1 MQAAPSRARDCARGT
16 TTPFPALAL
25 GLAAAVSTLPLATP
39 LPAHPQQRLFTPE
52 IALDVRGVGIAAVTD
67 DGSRVAAT
75 VRTRRDRNGVDHQ
88 RYGDPTY
95 ISPTRTR
102 LMVIDTRSGERT
114 WVHEEPAQLR
124 GFEWSPDGGRLA
136 YFIVEDGGSG
146 GGVGSG
152 DGGRS
157 GGGARYRLRIFDAS
171 TGRARTVTL
180 GTDREIASSSPLV
193 WSPDG
198 AMLLMGLR
206 PDGWAAEARAAFV
219 ALTEAPVI
227 VQDSRNDFLAWDRV
241 RNIAARQIT
250 ALVSPDDGSVR
261 EILADVTPSGPAFSG
276 DGSYIT
282 YSTATRTKTS
292 YTRRDGTEY
301 ELFRLAL
308 AEGNEPESLRDTGED
323 RLSANW
329 NAARDAFAYSERG
342 SVLVRRLGEDE
353 AVDVTEGHRGPE
365 GAGESAGGGEAAAGR
380 GDSAAGGAADDTDST
395 RIRFSLQR
403 WSPSGDQLL
412 LSSQD
417 AWHLLDL
424 GTDDLRTL
432 LELEEDS
439 DTRPRRQV
447 QAWSDDGRNL
457 YFSYAARDRWQRGLK
472 RLDLVTGDIE
482 TLFLDD
488 NLYRSWNISD
498 DGGTIVYTMSDGD
511 RPDEI
516 WTTPTDRL
524 APRRLTTS
532 NPELDDVALTRSELV
547 EYLDVDGNT
556 LYGIL
561 YYPANY
567 EPGRTYPLVA
577 EIYEQYFDNGFN
589 ENMNLI
595 TARGWFGFRPS
606 VRFEEGFPGEA
617 WLKAVPNAI
626 NRIIERGLV
635 DPEKVGVYGQ
645 SYGGYATN
653 LLITQ
658 TDRFAAAAN
667 VSGKVNII
675 SFLGD
680 SPKITTRN
688 YAAAEVGQDRIG
700 ATLWEQPHKYI
711 EHSAVMFADRIET
724 PLLMLS
730 GEGDWNVPATN
741 QREMYYALRR
751 LEKEVVWVHYT
762 AGGHGA
768 GRASTAADFVD
779 HWRRMFDWFAEH
791 FGEEEGKPVSEEGGE
806 VPRR

>member
-1 MQAAPSRARDCARGT
+1 
-16 TTPFPALAL
+16 PFPAQ
-25 GLAAAVSTLPLATP
+25 T
-39 LPAHPQQRLFTPE
+39 QQRLFTPE
-52 IALDVRGVGIAAVTD
+52 IALDVRGVGIAAVTR
-67 DGSRVAAT
+67 DGTRVAAT
-75 VRTRRDRNGVDHQ
+75 VRTRRDRTDVDHQ

-95 ISPTRTR
+95 ISPVSTR
-102 LMVIDTRSGERT
+102 LMVIDARSGERT
-114 WVHEEPAQLR
+114 WVHEEPAQIR
-124 GFEWSPDGGRLA
+124 GFAWSPDGERLA
-136 YFIVEDGGSG
+136 YFAVEDGDH
-146 GGVGSG
+146 V
-152 DGGRS
+152 
-157 GGGARYRLRIFDAS
+157 LRIFDA
-171 TGRARTVTL
+171 TAGRAETVALSTNM
-180 GTDREIASSSPLV
+180 RIASSSPLV
-193 WSPDG
+193 WAPDG
-198 AMLLMGLR
+198 QSVLLGLR
-206 PDGWAAEARAAFV
+206 PDGWATEARAAFV

-250 ALVSPDDGSVR
+250 ALVSLDNGSVR
-261 EILADVTPSGPAFSG
+261 QILSDATPSGPGFSE

-301 ELFRLAL
+301 ELFRLDL
-308 AEGNEPESLRDTGED
+308 ADGGEPESLRDTGEE
-323 RLSANW
+323 RMNVTW
-329 NAARDAFAYSERG
+329 NDARDAFAYADDG
-342 SVLVRRLGEDE
+342 SVYVRRLDEDE
-353 AVDVTEGHRGPE
+353 AVDVTADHRGDPPADAGTDAE
-365 GAGESAGGGEAAAGR
+365 GG
-380 GDSAAGGAADDTDST
+380 DDTSADST
-395 RIRFSLQR
+395 RIRFSVQR
-403 WSPSGDQLL
+403 WSPDGDALL

-424 GTDDLRTL
+424 GSNELRTVL
-432 LELEEDS
+432 QLEDDA

-447 QAWSDDGRNL
+447 QGWSDDGRHIH
-457 YFSYAARDRWQRGLK
+457 FSFSARDRWHRGLK
-472 RLDLVTGDIE
+472 RLDTATGAVA
-482 TLFLDD
+482 TLTLDT
-488 NLYRSWNISD
+488 NLYRSWNVSD
-498 DGGTIVYTMSDGD
+498 DGNTIVYTMSDGD

-516 WTTPTDRL
+516 HVARGDL
-524 APRRLTTS
+524 SAPRRLTTS
-532 NPELDDVALTRSELV
+532 NPQLDDVALTRSELI

-561 YYPANY
+561 YYPVGY
-567 EPGRTYPLVA
+567 EPGRKYPLVA
-577 EIYEQYFDNGFN
+577 EIYEQFFDNGFN

-595 TARGWFGFRPS
+595 TAQGWFGFRPS

-626 NRIIERGLV
+626 NKIIERGLV
-635 DPEKVGVYGQ
+635 DPDRVGVYGQ

-751 LEKEVVWVHYT
+751 LGKEVVWVHYT

-768 GRASTAADFVD
+768 GRASTAADFAD
-779 HWRRMFDWFAEH
+779 HWQRMFEWFAEH
-791 FGEEEGKPVSEEGGE
+791 FGEEEE
-806 VPRR
+806 RRAATSDR

>member
-1 MQAAPSRARDCARGT
+1 MPKAMPTMHRDRQITG
-16 TTPFPALAL
+16 FR
-25 GLAAAVSTLPLATP
+25 LAAAVIVTAAALTALTP

-52 IALDVRGVGIAAVTD
+52 IALDVRAVGIAAVTG
-67 DGSRVAAT
+67 DGARVAAT
-75 VRTRRDRNGVDHQ
+75 VRTRRDRAGVDHQ

-95 ISPTRTR
+95 ISPTRVR

-136 YFIVEDGGSG
+136 YFEVEDGGSG
-146 GGVGSG
+146 EGVGSG
-152 DGGRS
+152 DGGGS
-157 GGGARYRLRIFDAS
+157 GEGGRYRLRIFDAS
-171 TGRARTVTL
+171 TGRARTVALRTEK
-180 GTDREIASSSPLV
+180 EIASSSPLV

-198 AMLLMGLR
+198 AMLLIGLR
-206 PDGWAAEARAAFV
+206 PDGWAADARAAFV

-250 ALVSPDDGSVR
+250 ALVSPQDGSVR
-261 EILADVTPSGPAFSG
+261 EVLADVTPSGLGFSE
-276 DGSYIT
+276 DGSYVT

-308 AEGNEPESLRDTGED
+308 ADGGEPESLRDTGED
-323 RLSANW
+323 RMSANW
-329 NAARDAFAYSERG
+329 NAARDAFAYGERG
-342 SVLVRRLGEDE
+342 SVFVRRLGEDE
-353 AVDVTEGHRGPE
+353 AVDVTAGHRGPADE
-365 GAGESAGGGEAAAGR
+365 GDGAEAGDAANRGGGAGGT
-380 GDSAAGGAADDTDST
+380 GDPDAADPDST

-424 GTDDLRTL
+424 GTGDLRTL

-447 QAWSDDGRNL
+447 QAWSDDGRHL
-457 YFSYAARDRWQRGLK
+457 YFSYAARERWQRGLK
-472 RLDLVTGDIE
+472 RLEVATGAIE

-488 NLYRSWNISD
+488 NLYRSWNIA
-498 DGGTIVYTMSDGD
+498 DGGATIVYTMSDGD
-511 RPDEI
+511 HPDEI
-516 WTTPTDRL
+516 WTTATDRL
-524 APRRLTTS
+524 APRQLTTS
-532 NPELDDVALTRSELV
+532 NPQLDDVALTRSELV

-595 TARGWFGFRPS
+595 TAQGWFGFRPS

-626 NRIIERGLV
+626 NKIIERGLV

-768 GRASTAADFVD
+768 GRASTEADFVD
-779 HWRRMFDWFAEH
+779 HWQRMFDWFAEH
-791 FGEEEGKPVSEEGGE
+791 FGEEDGKPVS
-806 VPRR
+806 

>member
-1 MQAAPSRARDCARGT
+1 MRTSRHHAAVRPGAAVTATAGPLSRT
-16 TTPFPALAL
+16 LTLTLAV
-25 GLAAAVSTLPLATP
+25 AAAFTALTP
-39 LPAHPQQRLFTPE
+39 LTAHPQQRLFTPE
-52 IALDVRGVGIAAVTD
+52 IALDVRGVGIAAVTG
-67 DGSRVAAT
+67 DGTRVAAT
-75 VRTRRDRNGVDHQ
+75 VRTRRDRAGVDHQ

-95 ISPTRTR
+95 ISPTRVR

-136 YFIVEDGGSG
+136 YFEVEDGGSG

-152 DGGRS
+152 DGGGS
-157 GGGARYRLRIFDAS
+157 GEGGRYRLRIFDAS
-171 TGRARTVTL
+171 TGRARTVALRTEK
-180 GTDREIASSSPLV
+180 EIASSSPLV

-198 AMLLMGLR
+198 AMLLIGLR
-206 PDGWAAEARAAFV
+206 PDGWAADARAAFV

-250 ALVSPDDGSVR
+250 ALVSPQDGSVR
-261 EILADVTPSGPAFSG
+261 EVLADVTPSGLGFSE
-276 DGSYIT
+276 DGSYVT

-308 AEGNEPESLRDTGED
+308 ADGGEPESLRDTGED
-323 RLSANW
+323 RMSATW
-329 NAARDAFAYSERG
+329 NAARDAFAYGERG
-342 SVLVRRLGEDE
+342 SVFVRRLGEDE
-353 AVDVTEGHRGPE
+353 AVDVTEGHRGGDGSDGAE
-365 GAGESAGGGEAAAGR
+365 AGDASNRGGGAGGT
-380 GDSAAGGAADDTDST
+380 GDPDAADADST
-395 RIRFSLQR
+395 RIRFSVQR

-424 GTDDLRTL
+424 GTGDLRTL

-447 QAWSDDGRNL
+447 QAWSDDGRHL
-457 YFSYAARDRWQRGLK
+457 YFSYAARERWQRGLK
-472 RLDLVTGDIE
+472 RLEVATGTIE

-488 NLYRSWNISD
+488 NLYRSWNIAD

-511 RPDEI
+511 HPDEI

-524 APRRLTTS
+524 APRQLTTS
-532 NPELDDVALTRSELV
+532 NPQLDDVALTRSELV

-595 TARGWFGFRPS
+595 TAQGWFGFRPS

-626 NRIIERGLV
+626 NKIIERGLV

-768 GRASTAADFVD
+768 GRASTPADFAD
-779 HWRRMFDWFAEH
+779 HWQRMFDWFAEH
-791 FGEEEGKPVSEEGGE
+791 FGEEDGKPVSEGG
-806 VPRR
+806 

>member
-1 MQAAPSRARDCARGT
+1 MPGRRNPSAL
-16 TTPFPALAL
+16 PFVAGFAGALVL
-25 GLAAAVSTLPLATP
+25 LATTP
-39 LPAHPQQRLFTPE
+39 LPAQPQQRAFTPE
-52 IALDVRGVGIAAVTD
+52 IALDVQGVGIAAVTD

-75 VRTRRDRNGVDHQ
+75 VRVRRDRTDVDHQ

-95 ISPTRTR
+95 ISPVSVR

-124 GFEWSPDGGRLA
+124 GIAWSPNGERLA
-136 YFIVEDGGSG
+136 YFAVEDGGY
-146 GGVGSG
+146 V
-152 DGGRS
+152 
-157 GGGARYRLRIFDAS
+157 LRIFDAS
-171 TGRARTVTL
+171 SGRAETVAL
-180 GTDREIASSSPLV
+180 GADNEIASSSPLV
-193 WSPDG
+193 WAPDG
-198 AMLLMGLR
+198 ASVLLGLR
-206 PDGWAAEARAAFV
+206 PYRWAEDARAAFV

-250 ALVSPDDGSVR
+250 ALVSIDDGNVR
-261 EILADVTPSGPAFSG
+261 EILSDATPSGPGFSE

-308 AEGNEPESLRDTGED
+308 AEGSEPESLRDTGEE
-323 RLSANW
+323 RMNVTW
-329 NAARDAFAYSERG
+329 NGARDAFAYADGG
-342 SVLVRRLGEDE
+342 SVYVRRLGEE
-353 AVDVTEGHRGPE
+353 EPVDVTEGHRGGPADPGDDPE
-365 GAGESAGGGEAAAGR
+365 E
-380 GDSAAGGAADDTDST
+380 GDDRDAADADADSS
-395 RIRFSLQR
+395 RIRFSVQR
-403 WSPSGDQLL
+403 WSPSGDALL

-424 GTDDLRTL
+424 GGNDLRTL
-432 LELEEDS
+432 LELEDDE

-447 QAWSDDGRNL
+447 QGWADDGRHL
-457 YFSYAARDRWQRGLK
+457 YFSYSARDRWQRGLK
-472 RLDLVTGDIE
+472 RLEVASGAIE
-482 TLFLDD
+482 TLALDD

-498 DGGTIVYTMSDGD
+498 DGSTFVYTMSDGD
-511 RPDEI
+511 HPDEI
-516 WTTPTDRL
+516 HVARGDL
-524 APRRLTTS
+524 SAPRQLTTS
-532 NPELDDVALTRSELV
+532 NPQLDDVALTRSELV
-547 EYLDVDGNT
+547 EFLDIDGNT

-561 YYPANY
+561 YYPAGY
-567 EPGRTYPLVA
+567 EPGRKYPLVA
-577 EIYEQYFDNGFN
+577 EIYEQFFDNGFN

-595 TARGWFGFRPS
+595 TAQGWFGFRPS

-626 NRIIERGLV
+626 NKIIERGLV
-635 DPEKVGVYGQ
+635 DPDKVGVYGQ

-751 LEKEVVWVHYT
+751 LDKEVVWVHYT

-768 GRASTAADFVD
+768 GRASTAADFAD
-779 HWRRMFDWFAEH
+779 HWQRMFDWFAEH
-791 FGEEEGKPVSEEGGE
+791 FGDDEEKAVSEDQ
-806 VPRR
+806 

>member
-1 MQAAPSRARDCARGT
+1 MPPAPPTPGALPSRAAR
-16 TTPFPALAL
+16 TTPHGGRHHVLPAAHLALAGALAL
-25 GLAAAVSTLPLATP
+25 PMALPLATP
-39 LPAHPQQRLFTPE
+39 SPAHAQQPFTPE
-52 IALDVRGVGIAAVTD
+52 IALDVSSVSIAAVTR
-67 DGSRVAAT
+67 DGARVAAT
-75 VRTRRDRNGVDHQ
+75 VRTRRDRTDVDHN

-95 ISPTRTR
+95 ISPGSMR
-102 LMVIDTRSGERT
+102 LMVIDTRKGTQT
-114 WVHEEPAQLR
+114 WVHDTPAQLR
-124 GFEWSPDGGRLA
+124 GFAWSPDGERLA
-136 YFIVEDGGSG
+136 YFAV
-146 GGVGSG
+146 G
-152 DGGRS
+152 DGE
-157 GGGARYRLRIFDAS
+157 YQLRIFDAAAG
-171 TGRARTVTL
+171 TGRAVAVRTE
-180 GTDREIASSSPLV
+180 RRIASSSPLV
-193 WSPDG
+193 WAPEGD
-198 AMLLMGLR
+198 AVLLGLR
-206 PDGWAAEARAAFV
+206 PEGWAKEARTAFV

-250 ALVSPDDGSVR
+250 ALVSTNDGTV
-261 EILADVTPSGPAFSG
+261 EEVLADATPSAPGFSA

-301 ELFRLAL
+301 ELFRLDL
-308 AEGNEPESLRDTGED
+308 ADGSEPESLRNTGEE
-323 RLSANW
+323 RMNVSW
-329 NAARDAFAYSERG
+329 NDARDAFAYADDG
-342 SVLVRRLGEDE
+342 SVLVRRLDEDE
-353 AVDVTEGHRGPE
+353 AIDVTERHRVR
-365 GAGESAGGGEAAAGR
+365 SAVSQSDSGTDPDP
-380 GDSAAGGAADDTDST
+380 DSAL
-395 RIRFSLQR
+395 IRFSVGR
-403 WSPSGDQLL
+403 WSPSGEHLL
-412 LSSQD
+412 LTSED

-424 GTDDLRTL
+424 QSNDLRTL
-432 LELEEDS
+432 IELEEDD
-439 DTRPRRQV
+439 DTRPRRQL
-447 QAWSDDGRNL
+447 QGWSDDGRHL
-457 YFSYAARDRWQRGLK
+457 YFSQSARDRWQRGLK
-472 RLDLVTGDIE
+472 RLEVASGDVE
-482 TLFLDD
+482 TLLLDD
-488 NLYRSWNISD
+488 ALYRSWSISD
-498 DGGTIVYTMSDGD
+498 DGSTVVYAMSDGD
-511 RPDEI
+511 HPDEI
-516 WTTPTDRL
+516 WTTTTNMP

-532 NPELDDVALTRSELV
+532 NPQLDDVALTRSELV

-561 YYPANY
+561 YYPAGY
-567 EPGRTYPLVA
+567 VEGRTYPLVA
-577 EIYEQYFDNGFN
+577 EIYEQFFDNGYN

-595 TARGWFGFRPS
+595 TAQGWFGFRPS

-635 DPEKVGVYGQ
+635 DPDKVGVYGQ

-751 LEKEVVWVHYT
+751 LGKEVVWVHYT

-779 HWRRMFDWFAEH
+779 HWQRMFDWFAEH
-791 FGEEEGKPVSEEGGE
+791 FGEKEGGA
-806 VPRR
+806 VS

>member
-1 MQAAPSRARDCARGT
+1 
-16 TTPFPALAL
+16 
-25 GLAAAVSTLPLATP
+25 
-39 LPAHPQQRLFTPE
+39 
-52 IALDVRGVGIAAVTD
+52 
-67 DGSRVAAT
+67 
-75 VRTRRDRNGVDHQ
+75 
-88 RYGDPTY
+88 
-95 ISPTRTR
+95 
-102 LMVIDTRSGERT
+102 
-114 WVHEEPAQLR
+114 
-124 GFEWSPDGGRLA
+124 
-136 YFIVEDGGSG
+136 
-146 GGVGSG
+146 
-152 DGGRS
+152 
-157 GGGARYRLRIFDAS
+157 
-171 TGRARTVTL
+171 
-180 GTDREIASSSPLV
+180 
-193 WSPDG
+193 
-198 AMLLMGLR
+198 MGLR
-206 PDGWAAEARAAFV
+206 PDGWAEEARAAFV

-250 ALVSPDDGSVR
+250 ALVSLGNGSVR
-261 EILADVTPSGPAFSG
+261 EIMSDAAPAGLGFSA
-276 DGSYIT
+276 DGSYVT
-282 YSTATRTKTS
+282 YSTATRTKTT
-292 YTRRDGTEY
+292 YTRRDGTDY
-301 ELFRLAL
+301 ALFRLDL
-308 AEGNEPESLRDTGED
+308 ADGGVPELLRDTGEE
-323 RLSANW
+323 RMNVTW
-329 NAARDAFAYSERG
+329 NDARDAFAYSEDG
-342 SVLVRRLGEDE
+342 SVFVRRLGEDE
-353 AVDVTEGHRGPE
+353 AVDVTAGHRGDPAEAE
-365 GAGESAGGGEAAAGR
+365 GDA
-380 GDSAAGGAADDTDST
+380 AAGGAAEDEARGADPDPDST
-395 RIRFSLQR
+395 RIRFSVQR
-403 WSPSGDQLL
+403 WSPDGDVLL
-412 LSSQD
+412 LASQD
-417 AWHLLDL
+417 AWHLLDPASNN
-424 GTDDLRTL
+424 LRTL
-432 LELEEDS
+432 LELEPDEDA
-439 DTRPRRQV
+439 RPRRQV
-447 QAWSDDGRNL
+447 QGWSDDGSHV
-457 YFSYAARDRWQRGLK
+457 YYSYSARDRWQRGLK
-472 RLDLVTGDIE
+472 RLDTATGAVE
-482 TLFLDD
+482 TLVLDS
-488 NLYRSWNISD
+488 NLYRSWNVSD

-516 WTTPTDRL
+516 HAARGDLSASRQ
-524 APRRLTTS
+524 LTAS
-532 NPELDDVALTRSELV
+532 NPQLDGVALTRSELI

-577 EIYEQYFDNGFN
+577 EIYEQFFDNGFN

-595 TARGWFGFRPS
+595 TAQGWFGFRPS

-626 NRIIERGLV
+626 NKIIERGLV
-635 DPEKVGVYGQ
+635 DPDRVGVYGQ

-751 LEKEVVWVHYT
+751 LGKEVVWVHYT

-768 GRASTAADFVD
+768 GRASTAADFAD
-779 HWRRMFDWFAEH
+779 HWQRMFEWFAEH
-791 FGEEEGKPVSEEGGE
+791 FGEESG
-806 VPRR
+806 RRAATSDP

>member
-1 MQAAPSRARDCARGT
+1 MRILRSLPAIPVAAVFAA
-16 TTPFPALAL
+16 ALAA
-25 GLAAAVSTLPLATP
+25 LANPLLAS
-39 LPAHPQQRLFTPE
+39 PQQAFTPE
-52 IALDVRGVGIAAVTD
+52 IALDVRTPGIAAVTE
-67 DGSRVAAT
+67 DGGRVAVT
-75 VRTRRDRNGVDHQ
+75 VRTRRDRTDVDHQ
-88 RYGDPTY
+88 RFGDPTY
-95 ISPTRTR
+95 ISPVSMR
-102 LMVIDTRSGERT
+102 LMVIDTDTGERA
-114 WVHEEPAQLR
+114 WVHEEPAQLS
-124 GFEWSPDGGRLA
+124 GFAWSPDGRRLA
-136 YFIVEDGGSG
+136 YFAVEDGE
-146 GGVGSG
+146 
-152 DGGRS
+152 
-157 GGGARYRLRIFDAS
+157 YRLSIFDAA
-171 TGRARTVTL
+171 TGGSRTVSPA
-180 GTDREIASSSPLV
+180 TDREIASSSPLV

-198 AMLLMGLR
+198 ASLLLGLR
-206 PDGWAAEARAAFV
+206 PEGWADQARAAFH
-219 ALTEAPVI
+219 ALTDAAVI

-241 RNIAARQIT
+241 RNLANRQET
-250 ALVSPDDGSVR
+250 VLVSVADGSVR
-261 EILADVTPSGPAFSG
+261 EVLEDAAPVDPDFSG
-276 DGSYIT
+276 DGSYLT
-282 YSTATRTKTS
+282 YSMATRTKTS

-301 ELFRLAL
+301 ELFRLDL
-308 AEGNEPESLRDTGED
+308 ADGSAPVSLRETGEE
-323 RLSANW
+323 RLSVSW
-329 NAARDAFAYSERG
+329 NDARDAFAYTEEG
-342 SVLVRRLGEDE
+342 SVFARRLDEDE
-353 AVDVTEGHRGPE
+353 AIDVTEGHRDEATGDPE
-365 GAGESAGGGEAAAGR
+365 PDADDVGAGSDAES
-380 GDSAAGGAADDTDST
+380 DSAAV
-395 RIRFSLQR
+395 RFSVER
-403 WSPSGDQLL
+403 WSPSGDELL
-412 LSSQD
+412 LTSEG

-424 GTDDLRTL
+424 DDGGMRVL
-432 LELEEDS
+432 LELEDDEEE
-439 DTRPRRQV
+439 RPRRQV
-447 QAWSDDGRNL
+447 QGWSDDGRHL
-457 YFSYAARDRWQRGLK
+457 YFSYSARDHWQRGLK
-472 RLDLVTGDIE
+472 RLDTASGDTE
-482 TLFLDD
+482 TLMLDD
-488 NLYRSWNISD
+488 ALYRSWNISE
-498 DGGTIVYTMSDGD
+498 DGAKLVYAMSDGD

-516 WTTPTDRL
+516 WVAGGDGSS
-524 APRRLTTS
+524 PRQLTGS
-532 NPELDDVALTRSELV
+532 NPQLEGVALTRSELV

-567 EPGRTYPLVA
+567 EPGRKYPLVA
-577 EIYEQYFDNGFN
+577 EIYEEFFDNGFN

-595 TARGWFGFRPS
+595 TAQGWFGFRPS

-626 NRIIERGLV
+626 NKIIERGLV
-635 DPEKVGVYGQ
+635 DEGKVGVYGQ

-768 GRASTAADFVD
+768 GRASSAEDFVD
-779 HWRRMFDWFAEH
+779 HWQRMFDWFAEH
-791 FGEEEGKPVSEEGGE
+791 FGEEPERNAALEGS
-806 VPRR
+806 

>member
-1 MQAAPSRARDCARGT
+1 MRISRRHATIPVLLALAAP
-16 TTPFPALAL
+16 F
-25 GLAAAVSTLPLATP
+25 
-39 LPAHPQQRLFTPE
+39 PAHPQQRLFTPE
-52 IALDVRGVGIAAVTD
+52 IALDVRGVSIAAVTD
-67 DGSRVAAT
+67 DGRRVAAT
-75 VRTRRDRNGVDHQ
+75 VRTRRDRTGVDHQ

-95 ISPTRTR
+95 ISPTTTR
-102 LMVIDTRSGERT
+102 LMVIDTRTGERT
-114 WVHEEPAQLR
+114 WVHEQPAQLR
-124 GFEWSPDGGRLA
+124 GFAWSPDGDRLA
-136 YFIVEDGGSG
+136 YFAVEGGEQ
-146 GGVGSG
+146 
-152 DGGRS
+152 
-157 GGGARYRLRIFDAS
+157 RLRIFDAANGS
-171 TGRARTVTL
+171 ERTVALQT
-180 GTDREIASSSPLV
+180 GKRIASSSPLV

-198 AMLLMGLR
+198 AEVLVGLR
-206 PDGWAAEARAAFV
+206 PDGWAREARAAFV

-241 RNIAARQIT
+241 RNIAATQIT
-250 ALVSPDDGSVR
+250 ALVSPENGSVR
-261 EILADVTPSGPAFSG
+261 EILGDVTPSGARFSA

-308 AEGNEPESLRDTGED
+308 AEGSEPESLRDTGEQ
-323 RLSANW
+323 RMNVTW
-329 NAARDAFAYSERG
+329 NDARDAFAYGERG
-342 SVLVRRLGEDE
+342 SVFVRRLDEDE
-353 AVDVTEGHRGPE
+353 AVDVTEGHRGDPPAEDAE
-365 GAGESAGGGEAAAGR
+365 GEEDAEA
-380 GDSAAGGAADDTDST
+380 DSA
-395 RIRFSLQR
+395 RIRFSVQR
-403 WSPSGDQLL
+403 WSPSGDRLL
-412 LSSQD
+412 LASRD

-424 GTDDLRTL
+424 AGDELQTV
-432 LELEEDS
+432 LELEEDD

-447 QAWSDDGRNL
+447 QGWSGDGRHL

-472 RLDLVTGDIE
+472 RLDTASGDIE
-482 TLFLDD
+482 TLFLND

-498 DGGTIVYTMSDGD
+498 DGGTIVYSMSDGD
-511 RPDEI
+511 RPSEI
-516 WTTPTDRL
+516 WTTAADRP

-532 NPELDDVALTRSELV
+532 NPQLDDVALTRSELV

-561 YYPANY
+561 YYPAGY
-567 EPGRTYPLVA
+567 ELGRKYPLVA

-595 TARGWFGFRPS
+595 TAQGWFGFRPS

-700 ATLWEQPHKYI
+700 ATLWEQPHKYV

-751 LEKEVVWVHYT
+751 LGKEVVWVHYT

-791 FGEEEGKPVSEEGGE
+791 FGEEGEKAVFQMDANRMPAAGGDDGGA
-806 VPRR
+806 

>member
-1 MQAAPSRARDCARGT
+1 MRTARH
-16 TTPFPALAL
+16 
-25 GLAAAVSTLPLATP
+25 LAAVRPGAAVIATAAAFTALTP
-39 LPAHPQQRLFTPE
+39 LPAHPQQRLFTPG
-52 IALDVRGVGIAAVTD
+52 IALDVQGVSIAAVTD

-75 VRTRRDRNGVDHQ
+75 VRTRRDRAGVDHQ

-95 ISPTRTR
+95 ISPTTTR
-102 LMVIDTRSGERT
+102 LMVIDTQSGERT

-124 GFEWSPDGGRLA
+124 GFEWSPAGGRLA

-146 GGVGSG
+146 EGVGSG

-157 GGGARYRLRIFDAS
+157 GEGGRYRLRIFDAS
-171 TGRARTVTL
+171 TGRARTVAL
-180 GTDREIASSSPLV
+180 RTDREIASSSPLV

-198 AMLLMGLR
+198 AMLLIGLR

-250 ALVSPDDGSVR
+250 ALVSPENGSVR
-261 EILADVTPSGPAFSG
+261 EILADVTPSGPGFSE

-308 AEGNEPESLRDTGED
+308 AEGSEPESLRDTGEE

-329 NAARDAFAYSERG
+329 NAPRDAFAYGERG
-342 SVLVRRLGEDE
+342 SVFVRRLGEDE
-353 AVDVTEGHRGPE
+353 AVDVTAEHRGPADE
-365 GAGESAGGGEAAAGR
+365 GGSAEDEGAAGR
-380 GDSAAGGAADDTDST
+380 GGPGGRTGGTGEPDAPDTDST

-403 WSPSGDQLL
+403 WSPSGDRLL

-424 GTDDLRTL
+424 GTGDLSTL
-432 LELEEDS
+432 LEFEEDD

-447 QAWSDDGRNL
+447 QAWSDDGRHL

-472 RLDLVTGDIE
+472 RLDTATGAVE

-488 NLYRSWNISD
+488 NLYRSWNISG
-498 DGGTIVYTMSDGD
+498 DGSTIVYTMSDGD
-511 RPDEI
+511 HPDEI
-516 WTTPTDRL
+516 WTTGTDRL
-524 APRRLTTS
+524 APRQLTAS
-532 NPELDDVALTRSELV
+532 NPQLDDVALTRSELV

-595 TARGWFGFRPS
+595 TAQGWFGFRPS

-751 LEKEVVWVHYT
+751 LGKEVVWVHYT

-768 GRASTAADFVD
+768 GRASTPADFVD
-779 HWRRMFDWFAEH
+779 HWQRMFDWFAEH
-791 FGEEEGKPVSEEGGE
+791 FGEEDGKPVSQGDGE
-806 VPRR
+806 ASRR

>member
-1 MQAAPSRARDCARGT
+1 MPGRRHPSPLPLIAGFAG
-16 TTPFPALAL
+16 ALAL
-25 GLAAAVSTLPLATP
+25 TAATP
-39 LPAHPQQRLFTPE
+39 LPAQPQQRPFTAE
-52 IALDVRGVGIAAVTD
+52 IALDVNLVSIAAVTH
-67 DGSRVAAT
+67 DGARVAAT
-75 VRTRRDRNGVDHQ
+75 VRTRRDRTDVDHQ

-95 ISPTRTR
+95 ISPVATR

-124 GFEWSPDGGRLA
+124 GFAWSPDGERLA
-136 YFIVEDGGSG
+136 YFAVEEGEY
-146 GGVGSG
+146 V
-152 DGGRS
+152 
-157 GGGARYRLRIFDAS
+157 LRIFDANA
-171 TGRARTVTL
+171 GRAATVSP
-180 GTDREIASSSPLV
+180 GTDKQIASSSPLE
-193 WSPDG
+193 WAPDG
-198 AMLLMGLR
+198 ESVLVGLR
-206 PDGWAAEARAAFV
+206 PAGWAEEARAAFV

-250 ALVSPDDGSVR
+250 ALVSTDNGDVR
-261 EILADVTPSGPAFSG
+261 EILTGVTPAGAGFSE

-308 AEGNEPESLRDTGED
+308 AEGSEPESLRDTGEE
-323 RLSANW
+323 RMNVTW
-329 NAARDAFAYSERG
+329 NDARDAFAYADDG
-342 SVLVRRLGEDE
+342 SVYVRRIGEED
-353 AVDVTEGHRGPE
+353 AVDVTADHRGDPPDTE
-365 GAGESAGGGEAAAGR
+365 AGEAG
-380 GDSAAGGAADDTDST
+380 DDADADST
-395 RIRFSLQR
+395 RIRFSVER
-403 WSPSGDQLL
+403 WSPSGDALL
-412 LSSQD
+412 LASQD

-424 GTDDLRTL
+424 GSSDLRTL
-432 LELEEDS
+432 LELEND
-439 DTRPRRQV
+439 DDARPRRQV
-447 QAWSDDGRNL
+447 QGWSDDGRHL
-457 YFSYAARDRWQRGLK
+457 YFSQSARDRWQRGLQ
-472 RLDLVTGDIE
+472 RLDTTTGATE
-482 TLFLDD
+482 TLALDS
-488 NLYRSWNISD
+488 NLYRSWNISA

-511 RPDEI
+511 HPDEI
-516 WTTPTDRL
+516 WAARGDL
-524 APRRLTTS
+524 SAPRRLTTS
-532 NPELDDVALTRSELV
+532 NPQLDDIALTRSELI
-547 EYLDVDGNT
+547 EFLDVDGNT

-561 YYPANY
+561 YYPAGY
-567 EPGRTYPLVA
+567 EPGRKYPLVA
-577 EIYEQYFDNGFN
+577 EIYEQFFDNGFN

-595 TARGWFGFRPS
+595 TAQGWFGFRPS

-626 NRIIERGLV
+626 NKIIERGLV
-635 DPEKVGVYGQ
+635 DPDKVGVYGQ

-751 LEKEVVWVHYT
+751 LGKEVVWVHYT

-768 GRASTAADFVD
+768 GRASTAADFTD
-779 HWRRMFDWFAEH
+779 HWQRMFDWFAEH
-791 FGEEEGKPVSEEGGE
+791 FGEEE
-806 VPRR
+806 RRAATSDR